1 MLCEAALE
9 SFRQKFASAFL
20 GGLAAADC
28 EAVGEHDSVHRAGA
42 GRADA
47 IDLEP
52 RLLEQPI
59 QHAPGEGAVSASTLK
74 RTVGDL
80 DLRHR

>member
-1 MLCEAALE
+1 VQC
-9 SFRQKFASAFL
+9 
-20 GGLAAADC
+20 
-28 EAVGEHDSVHRAGA
+28 VHRAGA

-47 IDLEP
+47 IDLES

-74 RTVGDL
+74 RKVGGL
-80 DLRHR
+80 DLRNWCDRKRWTPVFTASSYF